1 MKRPDRSVC
10 ERHIILLRGLERGH
24 EDVELRRVTPR
35 HTSSHLERGH
45 EDVELRRVGQKA
57 ERDEVLGDE
66 REVAVLE
73 PERDADQAEPRLGRD
88 LRATS
93 ACVSVTSAWRRHHRA
108 SVGGPCAPRATL
120 ASRASSSS
128 SS

>member
-1 MKRPDRSVC
+1 M
-10 ERHIILLRGLERGH
+10 LLRGLERGH

-88 LRATS
+88 LRHVRVRQRDGSVATPPS
-93 ACVSVTSAWRRHHRA
+93 RLGRGTLRGAARDSRVSRIIIIIIVT
-108 SVGGPCAPRATL
+108 
-120 ASRASSSS
+120 
-128 SS
+128 